1 VNTKTNEGNEV
12 KEAVIDKVQEMFEQA
27 KSELEKINC
36 PTHGKALKKL
46 EFNRS
51 IGRFD
56 IETCC
61 DQGDKLVQEAIAK
74 L

>member
-1 VNTKTNEGNEV
+1 MNDESDQIREG
-12 KEAVIDKVQEMFEQA
+12 VIDKVEEMFKMA
-27 KSELEKINC
+27 KAELEKVQC
-36 PTHGKALKKL
+36 PIHGQALKKL

-61 DQGDKLVQEAIAK
+61 DEGEKLVQEAIAN